1 MRAIRRVGMVLTAA
15 GALWPGGVA
24 GQAAAAGRDAYFGA
38 VAEYFALPA
47 AEVSILG
54 EWRLPDDE
62 IPVVLFLARKAG
74 VSPEAVVALRR
85 SGGGWSELA
94 ARYGLGADQFHVA
107 LRDGAPAGVLA
118 DAYARFRA
126 LPAPRW
132 GEVTLSDREVV
143 GLVNLKVL
151 AQTLR
156 RSPEEILVRAERGT
170 WVEAYLRFIG
180 DARPD

>member
-1 MRAIRRVGMVLTAA
+1 MRVIRRVGMMLAAA
-15 GALWPGGVA
+15 GMLWPGDVA
-24 GQAAAAGRDAYFGA
+24 AQGGAGGRESYFGA

-54 EWRLPDDE
+54 EWRLPDQD

-85 SGGGWSELA
+85 SGRGWAELA
-94 ARYGLGADQFHVA
+94 GRYGLGADQFHVP
-107 LRDGAPAGVLA
+107 LREGAPAGVLT
-118 DAYARFRA
+118 DVYGRFRA
-126 LPAPRW
+126 LPASRW
-132 GEVTLSDREVV
+132 QEVALGDSDIV

-151 AQTLR
+151 AQVLR
-156 RSPEEILVRAERGT
+156 RSPEEILAAAVPGT

-180 DARPD
+180 DALPH